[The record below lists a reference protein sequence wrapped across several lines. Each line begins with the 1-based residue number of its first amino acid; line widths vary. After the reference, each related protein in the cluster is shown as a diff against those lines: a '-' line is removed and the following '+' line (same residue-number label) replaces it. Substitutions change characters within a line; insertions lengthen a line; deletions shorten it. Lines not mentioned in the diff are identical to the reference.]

1 LWLSGDRVKFNSVVS
16 PNDDGPVMNDRRWSG
31 AIWRSGG
38 GLEPSLLGILVPGQ
52 DEKSIRQCGRQPA
65 DRV

>member
-1 LWLSGDRVKFNSVVS
+1 VS